1 MSVKS
6 IKELAKEYA
15 TTSGNGRQK
24 IVNEVIPEHDLEDLQ
39 TAVKGYYGKKVASEH
54 KDRKFLAKLV
64 AWAVVESSNLLD
76 KDAMVAL
83 DRHRKTHLE
92 KGPDL
97 DVGKVDKESGATK
110 GKEKAMKTISKK
122 GKTTETATET
132 ATGKS
137 TKTKTKK
144 TPTYAFT
151 SGKYVIAKDAPT
163 VGGGNKIVVDLFKKP
178 ITFDEAV
185 KQVEKLLAAK
195 KLKLVGIAPNMVN
208 VIMANQIRRNVLR
221 KV

>member
-1 MSVKS
+1 MSRS

-15 TTSGNGRQK
+15 TISGVGRQK
-24 IVNEVIPEHDLEDLQ
+24 IVNEEIQEHDLEDLQ
-39 TAVKGYYGKKVASEH
+39 STVKSYYGKKVATEH

-64 AWAVVESSNLLD
+64 AWAVVETSSLLD
-76 KDAMVAL
+76 KEAMAVL

-97 DVGKVDKESGATK
+97 DAGKEEQSGKTKKE
-110 GKEKAMKTISKK
+110 KEKAMKTVSKK
-122 GKTTETATET
+122 GKTE
-132 ATGKS
+132 KS
-137 TKTKTKK
+137 TADKTKTKK
-144 TPTYAFT
+144 DSKKKTPTFAFT
-151 SGKYVIAKDAPT
+151 SGKYVIAKDAPS

-178 ITFDEAV
+178 ISFDEAV
-185 KQVEKLLAAK
+185 KSVEKLLASK

-208 VIMANQIRRNVLR
+208 TIMTNQLRRKVLR